1 MTSPRFLAA
10 LAVLFIAVDVVSAD
24 GTLESAE
31 FLQVADALSP
41 CPFNEQERFPSSS
54 LPKAV
59 SDHLWRDYYQPSG
72 EERLPDAIGGFA
84 LDLNEDGNLEYFL
97 EPPLGGSGGTHY
109 AVVSRLG
116 GVWREVLSLQG
127 QFCLLPPVGG
137 WHPVVAMYR
146 GGWEIYGKSRY
157 EFSDARSRRV
167 WSALFDHGK
176 VTEAARE
183 RPHPTAGRA
192 PDGSAPGQGAS
203 SVAREATPP
212 SAPPALSRVTSPSPE
227 K

>member
-84 LDLNEDGNLEYFL
+84 LDLNEDGNLRVL
-97 EPPLGGSGGTHY
+97 LG
-109 AVVSRLG
+109 
-116 GVWREVLSLQG
+116 
-127 QFCLLPPVGG
+127 
-137 WHPVVAMYR
+137 
-146 GGWEIYGKSRY
+146 
-157 EFSDARSRRV
+157 
-167 WSALFDHGK
+167 
-176 VTEAARE
+176 
-183 RPHPTAGRA
+183 
-192 PDGSAPGQGAS
+192 
-203 SVAREATPP
+203 TPP
-212 SAPPALSRVTSPSPE
+212 GRVRRHPLRRGFKARWRLEGSLESPGPVLPVAAGGRLASRGRHVPGWLGDLR
-227 K
+227 